1 MIYMKL
7 LIQAL
12 QMETWW
18 LGRKETLGI
27 TYLCLEQSEE
37 PIQLQ
42 VLDVEKC
49 FDKLLLQ
56 STTNALFEAGVQ
68 SEQ

>member
-1 MIYMKL
+1 MKL
-7 LIQAL
+7 LIPAL
-12 QMETWW
+12 QMETWG
-18 LGRKETLGI
+18 LGSKKLRI